1 MPSTPLEGTVI
12 GGPELFSPERGE
24 SERDGD
30 AVRSGHRSRRSAL
43 TVRDLQV
50 LGYLAE
56 GWTTAEIARTL
67 VYAESTI
74 KKEVHMIVHRMG
86 ARNRTH
92 AVALAVRGSM
102 I

>member
-1 MPSTPLEGTVI
+1 MERPAADVTPETAPVVHLVRRAGLTA
-12 GGPELFSPERGE
+12 
-24 SERDGD
+24 RD
-30 AVRSGHRSRRSAL
+30 V
-43 TVRDLQV
+43 TV

-56 GWTTAEIARTL
+56 GWTTAEIAHEL

-74 KKEVHMIVHRMG
+74 KKEVHMIVHRLG

-92 AVALAVRGSM
+92 AVALAVRCSV